1 MTTAEVGD
9 SATPSSV
16 APRRAG
22 RSPSYP
28 GIDLELAVRRAGKLW
43 KHEHHYPA
51 AVETILGHWGY
62 GAKSGGGFA
71 AVAALKSFGL
81 LEYEGSGADRKGWLS
96 TLAQDIL
103 TAEDEEARR
112 SFIRKAALEPP
123 VHAMLWERFKS
134 RLPSDTSLELFLT
147 RERNFTPSGASELVS
162 EWKRTMAYAGL
173 TDDVGSV
180 PIDTGDSAEK
190 GNRTEE
196 PDVTPPPVMGRD
208 NARDRG
214 SRDEH
219 EEREPP
225 RSQRTK
231 RTIQVPYAP
240 SAWALLE
247 ASFPMTE
254 DEWQQ
259 MLAVLQAMK
268 VGLVQSA

>member
-1 MTTAEVGD
+1 MTTAVDGD

-28 GIDLELAVRRAGKLW
+28 GIDLELAVRRAGELW

-81 LEYEGSGADRKGWLS
+81 LEYEGSGAERKAWLS

-103 TAEDEEARR
+103 TAENEETRR
-112 SFIRKAALEPP
+112 SFVRKAALEPP
-123 VHAMLWERFKS
+123 VHAMLWERYES

-162 EWKRTMAYAGL
+162 EWKRTLVYAGL
-173 TDDVGSV
+173 TDDPGSA
-180 PIDTGDSAEK
+180 PSQTGDSAEK
-190 GNRTEE
+190 ANRREE
-196 PDVTPPPVMGRD
+196 PRVTPPPVIGHES
-208 NARDRG
+208 ARDPG
-214 SRDEH
+214 ARDEQ
-219 EEREPP
+219 EAREQP

-254 DEWQQ
+254 EEWQQ

-268 VGLVQSA
+268 VGLVQRV